1 MDRGYTQVFCGNG
14 DGKSSAALG
23 KGLICASNGKKVI
36 VIRFLKS
43 KVSNEILFFSRLEPE
58 IKLFRFEK
66 SDEGFEKLSPEEK
79 AEEIINIKNGINF
92 ARKVLVT
99 GECDVLILD
108 EVLKL
113 IEEGILKVEQLISVL
128 RERSSE
134 TTVFMTGKVL
144 PSELEEYVDSIS
156 EVTTRK

>member
-23 KGLICASNGKKVI
+23 KGLICAGNGKKVI